1 MMKTIRRFISNSMI
15 MVILAL
21 SSSTGLIYAATS
33 PNTTSSTTTTATS
46 KTTAC
51 DPQTSGTC
59 PSCTGSDLCKSVA
72 DPASTG
78 CTQNSCNLVK
88 AYLTPAIN
96 LLSVLLALIA
106 VISLIMAGIQYTA
119 SAGDPQKVSAAK
131 ARIRNTIIAIVAYI
145 FLYAFIQFI
154 IPGGFLNSGG

>member
-1 MMKTIRRFISNSMI
+1 MI

-21 SSSTGLIYAATS
+21 SSSTGLVYAATS
-33 PNTTSSTTTTATS
+33 PNTTSSTTTATTS

-59 PSCTGSDLCKSVA
+59 PSCNSGDLCIKSAA
-72 DPASTG
+72 DPAATS
-78 CTQNSCNLVK
+78 CTQNSCNIVK
-88 AYLTPAIN
+88 AYLIPAIN

-131 ARIRNTIIAIVAYI
+131 ARIRNTVIAIVAYI

-154 IPGGFLNSGG
+154 IPGGYLNAGG